1 VLGTYLTD
9 TVDAGKIT
17 VDAQAVT
24 VTGEHNDG
32 ETTDDV
38 VVKVVEP
45 EVVVVVKVVEDEEA
59 VVAIHVQALEYL
71 DAG

>member
-1 VLGTYLTD
+1 LLGTYLTE
-9 TVDAGKIT
+9 TVDAGRIT
-17 VDAQAVT
+17 VDALAVT
-24 VTGEHNDG
+24 VTGEQEDV

-38 VVKVVEP
+38 DVVVEL
-45 EVVVVVKVVEDEEA
+45 VVVVKVVEAVEA